1 MMDYIIH
8 KINGNI
14 HHHMKGGWVMRGGN
28 TDGDEEQLDWNG
40 FSKPRMKC
48 FCEFSISF
56 RKQEIEL
63 GDHHNDDGTLYNNFM
78 K

>member
-40 FSKPRMKC
+40 FSVSFQFLSENRRLNWEIIIMMMGRC
-48 FCEFSISF
+48 IIIS
-56 RKQEIEL
+56 
-63 GDHHNDDGTLYNNFM
+63 
-78 K
+78 